1 MSDTKPK
8 QNTILKVF
16 LALIIIGIFILV
28 SAFSGK
34 ELLGLGAANNEAAN
48 VEQNNNKDKKQTE
61 WANLD
66 KQPEVLA
73 PIDLN
78 YLTLFFNNM
87 SSQKRERVISDK
99 VLFKQVVENEAINR
113 AVVSAAVANKLD
125 EDSNIEFLMRQKGR
139 SVLRDAYLN
148 KLILSKLPK
157 NFPADEQV
165 KEYYQNNLDKFLI
178 PERIHVWQ
186 IFLAKPTDD
195 ESLKTTKNKINDILK
210 KIKKDKS
217 VFSGLAIAES
227 QHEQSRVNG
236 GYMGLIKT
244 NEILPSIKEP
254 LLKLKVG
261 ELSQVIESETGFHIL
276 KRGEKQQAV
285 QVELEQVSPKIK
297 KLLLEQAKLQLK
309 KEIFQQ
315 VIKEYP
321 QGLSDTK
328 LEEWQ
333 LSIEAITEKP

>member
-1 MSDTKPK
+1 M
-8 QNTILKVF
+8 
-16 LALIIIGIFILV
+16 
-28 SAFSGK
+28 
-34 ELLGLGAANNEAAN
+34 
-48 VEQNNNKDKKQTE
+48 
-61 WANLD
+61 
-66 KQPEVLA
+66 
-73 PIDLN
+73 
-78 YLTLFFNNM
+78 
-87 SSQKRERVISDK
+87 
-99 VLFKQVVENEAINR
+99 
-113 AVVSAAVANKLD
+113 
-125 EDSNIEFLMRQKGR
+125 
-139 SVLRDAYLN
+139 
-148 KLILSKLPK
+148 
-157 NFPADEQV
+157 
-165 KEYYQNNLDKFLI
+165 
-178 PERIHVWQ
+178 
-186 IFLAKPTDD
+186 AKPTDD